1 MQLKTPYDYAV
12 KARKMGKKTIS
23 YSQVSKY
30 NNCPLS
36 WKLEKIDK
44 HQRFEPNMFLVFGTA
59 FHETLQTYIDTMY
72 KQTATAADKLDLL
85 KMLKDKMTEVY
96 TENLKDLDGKHFSNP
111 EEMQEF
117 YSDGLAILDWFK
129 KKRGAYFS
137 KKYTELVGIEMPIF
151 SEVEYNSKVMFMGFM
166 DLVMKEHDTIK
177 IIDIKTSFMGW
188 KDKKKKKEGNQLR
201 LYKKYF
207 SEQYGTDIKNIEVE
221 YFIVKRKLYENC
233 DFPQKRIQQYRP
245 SSGKP
250 SINKVDKLLKN
261 FVENVFNEDGSY
273 NKEGHYPAYK
283 NDCTYCPFKK
293 EHDLCPPKNRVL
305 KEI

>member
-1 MQLKTPYDYAV
+1 MVEVEISVEILKKAES

-72 KQTATAADKLDLL
+72 KQTATAADKLDLP

-129 KKRGAYFS
+129 K
-137 KKYTELVGIEMPIF
+137 V
-151 SEVEYNSKVMFMGFM
+151 VEKP
-166 DLVMKEHDTIK
+166 DT
-177 IIDIKTSFMGW
+177 
-188 KDKKKKKEGNQLR
+188 L
-201 LYKKYF
+201 
-207 SEQYGTDIKNIEVE
+207 
-221 YFIVKRKLYENC
+221 
-233 DFPQKRIQQYRP
+233 
-245 SSGKP
+245 
-250 SINKVDKLLKN
+250 
-261 FVENVFNEDGSY
+261 
-273 NKEGHYPAYK
+273 
-283 NDCTYCPFKK
+283 
-293 EHDLCPPKNRVL
+293 
-305 KEI
+305 